1 MYKKRFLW
9 AYYEFYD
16 YIFGVCR
23 KLCREDEDEAK
34 NLTLRCL
41 RRIYTEKGH
50 ATDEEISC
58 FVNQMLI
65 ELSAQCWHAAERE
78 KEEKLKKYYT

>member
-23 KLCREDEDEAK
+23 ELCGEADEAK

-50 ATDEEISC
+50 ATNEEISR

-65 ELSAQCWHAAERE
+65 ELTAQQCYASERE
-78 KEEKLKKYYT
+78 KEEKLKKYYI